1 MTRILA
7 AIDASAY
14 AGSVCDHA
22 AWFATRTGG
31 PVELLHVIDRD
42 EGARARLDLTGNIG
56 LGARSALLAELTA
69 ADEARA
75 HIAQEHGRVLLT
87 EGRKRLQE
95 AGVGQVTEAH
105 RNGELAESLLEIEPK
120 FDLVVMGK
128 RGESGNYSP
137 GHLGSKVER
146 VLRASIRPVLIV
158 PRVYMPISRTVV
170 AFDGGSSAVK
180 ALKHV
185 IEGAAFIAIPCLVVI
200 VSNNSRQATQLGDT
214 ARDMING
221 HPSAA
226 VIVLN
231 GEVEAGISG
240 QLRHGAGDLLV
251 MGAYGHSRIR
261 ELIIGSTTTMMIR
274 STKVPVLLFR

>member
-1 MTRILA
+1 MARILA

-22 AWFATRTGG
+22 AWFANRTGG

-56 LGARSALLAELTA
+56 LGARSALLAELSA
-69 ADEARA
+69 VDEARA
-75 HIAQEHGRVLLT
+75 HIAQEHGRVLLA
-87 EGRKRLQE
+87 EGRKRLLE

-105 RNGELAESLLEIEPK
+105 RNGELAESLLELEPR
-120 FDLVVMGK
+120 FDLVVLGK

-146 VLRASIRPVLIV
+146 VLRGSIRPVLIV
-158 PRVYMPISRTVV
+158 PRIYMPISRTVV
-170 AFDGGSSAVK
+170 AFDGGPSAVK
-180 ALKHV
+180 ALTHV
-185 IEGAAFIAIPCLVVI
+185 VEGAAFIAIPCLVVI
-200 VSNNSRQATQLGDT
+200 VSHNLQQARKLADSV
-214 ARDMING
+214 RELIDG
-221 HPSAA
+221 HPRAA
-226 VIVLN
+226 IVVLS
-231 GEVEAGISG
+231 GEVETEIAG
-240 QLRHGAGDLLV
+240 QLRRGAGDLLV